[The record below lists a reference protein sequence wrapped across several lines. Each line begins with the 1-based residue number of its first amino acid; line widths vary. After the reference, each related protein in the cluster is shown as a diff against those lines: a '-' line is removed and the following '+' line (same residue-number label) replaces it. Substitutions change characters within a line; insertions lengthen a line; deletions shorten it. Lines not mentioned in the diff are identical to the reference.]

1 MEIQKFIITIQWG
14 KGMHYVASTCATE
27 KRAAELVAYHTGRCD
42 KLKLKTR
49 RGAKATIRSWQLVTE
64 SK

>member
-1 MEIQKFIITIQWG
+1 MEIQKYIITIQWG

-27 KRAAELVAYHTGRCD
+27 KRAAELVAYHTVRCD
-42 KLKLKTR
+42 KLKLKKS
-49 RGAKATIRSWQLVTE
+49 RGSKATVRAWQLISA